1 MRAIP
6 PQEKVFAYYYAS
18 LFVFSIA
25 LSQLR
30 SADVVVFLQLFL
42 KGLFCLLGLN
52 SEKNGIDYLTLDTL
66 KVMMPATNQVYKTS
80 S

>member
-52 SEKNGIDYLTLDTL
+52 SEKKWHRLSNFGYTKSDD
-66 KVMMPATNQVYKTS
+66 AGH
-80 S
+80 